1 MNDTIIIHFPF
12 ILQPKDTII
21 GLHPNYAFSYAPAVI
36 LDVSS
41 DLTMNVRFYDGAE
54 DCIPRDEAYKIPVEK
69 FEVDVGYIQQGEE
82 QLVGQAVVA
91 RNDITG
97 AYQLGKQ

>member
-1 MNDTIIIHFPF
+1 MKYF
-12 ILQPKDTII
+12 IGIFQPKDAII
-21 GLHPNYAFSYAPAVI
+21 GLHPNYAFSYAPAVV

-41 DLTMNVRFYDGAE
+41 DLSMNVRFYDGVE
-54 DCIPRDEAYKIPVEK
+54 DSLPRDEAYKIPAEK
-69 FEVDVGYIQQGEE
+69 FEVDVTYILQGEE

-97 AYQLGKQ
+97 VYQLGKIMICCK